1 MEISR
6 DGRHWG
12 EIQICE
18 EETQVRFHASG
29 MLPQYGEILR
39 VWGMR
44 KGAQP
49 LLIGVAEPADDMLQ
63 VERTMSKQYLESLG
77 YWPQLP
83 EWYAAGI
90 QPPTE
95 EPVVHE
101 PYIRALCRNAA
112 VTCSRTEEKAVF
124 TCRFAK
130 DQEFP
135 FAFAFSC
142 CTVKD
147 ARAQLVWDEKRD
159 CPVWTAPE

>member
-6 DGRHWG
+6 DGRYWG
-12 EIQICE
+12 EMQICE
-18 EETQVRFHASG
+18 EETQVRFCASG
-29 MLPQYGEILR
+29 TLPQYGEILR

-44 KGAQP
+44 DGAQP
-49 LLIGVAEPADDMLQ
+49 LLIGVAEPAGDMLK
-63 VERTMSKQYLESLG
+63 VERTLSKQYLESLG
-77 YWPQLP
+77 YWPGLP
-83 EWYAAGI
+83 AWYAAGI
-90 QPPTE
+90 QPPAG
-95 EPVVHE
+95 EPAVHDR
-101 PYIRALCRNAA
+101 YIRALCHNAA
-112 VTCSRTEEKAVF
+112 VTCSREEEKAVF

-159 CPVWTAPE
+159 CPVWTVPE